1 MASNGFNYH
10 PRSLKLVIRLFDAEF
25 KDSLGYQDFLKLA
38 LSKEDQDLRHV
49 AAMRSNKDLLDG
61 QALSPGLECTLAKLF
76 DTTQTFLAKLSKDEP
91 TQNLLRG
98 ISIFKMIDV

>member
-1 MASNGFNYH
+1 VFQRLTQRNSKNKQITVESLGNFMASNGFNYH

-61 QALSPGLECTLAKLF
+61 
-76 DTTQTFLAKLSKDEP
+76 
-91 TQNLLRG
+91 
-98 ISIFKMIDV
+98 